1 LGLWERL
8 EKWNPFFLELL
19 KFRAT
24 AMSASPTRRRRR
36 RKGADTEDDGGG
48 GGSLRDRMNKG
59 GDDESASPTR
69 RRGRRNR
76 RGQGAGG
83 EEAAGDDAAEDGS
96 DGAGAAAPGRR
107 GRRRRNR
114 RGGGNQDGGDG
125 DDAGAAED
133 AAEDGSDGSDGA
145 GAAAPGR
152 RGRRRRNRRGG
163 AGRGERGEEDE
174 EGEEGGGG
182 DEDGEEGDDAEENAG
197 ARRGGRQKSKNAGG
211 ADAGRAQKKMS
222 LSRSVSLRSG
232 KRGAWT
238 SMVDKFGGLCNA
250 VQRKLG
256 GGFRQ
261 IGSHVDTSKFVPP
274 RTDFKGRQWLVL
286 NVDRTDPLEEDP
298 YMSHPAVQVHI
309 VDANTGEYL
318 RKSKAAR
325 AGVSFNEKQTK
336 MKQGAN
342 GPERE
347 CQQPCEHI
355 PAAMT
360 GMCDLGSSAQFGA
373 EPRWDEDVRVGGGGH
388 PWVGREGGGA
398 IREECVEEKAH
409 RRERPEK
416 DVDVRAQREKD
427 PSNVALPACRGH
439 CNCVSFLLVGS

>member
-1 LGLWERL
+1 
-8 EKWNPFFLELL
+8 
-19 KFRAT
+19 
-24 AMSASPTRRRRR
+24 MSSSPTRRRRR
-36 RKGADTEDDGGG
+36 RKGADAEDDGGG
-48 GGSLRDRMNKG
+48 GGSLRDRMKKG

-76 RGQGAGG
+76 RGGG
-83 EEAAGDDAAEDGS
+83 EDAAGAAEDAAEDGS

-107 GRRRRNR
+107 RRNRRNR

-133 AAEDGSDGSDGA
+133 AAEDGSDGA
-145 GAAAPGR
+145 GAAASGR
-152 RGRRRRNRRGG
+152 RGRRRRDRRGG

-174 EGEEGGGG
+174 EGGEGGGG

-238 SMVDKFGGLCNA
+238 SVVDKFGGLCNA

-261 IGSHVDTSKFVPP
+261 IGSDVDSSKFVPP

-298 YMSHPAVQVHI
+298 YMSHPAVQMHI

-336 MKQGAN
+336 MKQGPN

-355 PAAMT
+355 PAVMT

-373 EPRWDEDVRVGGGGH
+373 EPRWDEDVRIGGRY
-388 PWVGREGGGA
+388 PWVGRGGA
-398 IREECVEEKAH
+398 RLEEERGREGA
-409 RRERPEK
+409 P
-416 DVDVRAQREKD
+416 QRETREG
-427 PSNVALPACRGH
+427 CR
-439 CNCVSFLLVGS
+439 CSCATRKRPQQCSASCVSWTL